1 MSIPR
6 RISVSCPN
14 CGKNFETTI
23 FESLNTDFAP
33 DVIETVIS
41 GERFAGK
48 CLNCGFEAH
57 LEYDMLYHD
66 MKHGTAIWVVHDNG
80 PEYARK
86 VAEVRETELLPYA
99 MTRIVPNMDALRE
112 KAACLESGKDDRVVE
127 LCKVFLVSQTSQKM
141 PDFEFRNAFYTYC
154 NGKDIVFL
162 YGAAGKEIAYQLS
175 DRAYGAIAE
184 RFKQPLAQMLQTP
197 YQIIDYDW
205 AADFFE
211 KLH

>member
-57 LEYDMLYHD
+57 L
-66 MKHGTAIWVVHDNG
+66 
-80 PEYARK
+80 
-86 VAEVRETELLPYA
+86 
-99 MTRIVPNMDALRE
+99 
-112 KAACLESGKDDRVVE
+112 
-127 LCKVFLVSQTSQKM
+127 
-141 PDFEFRNAFYTYC
+141 
-154 NGKDIVFL
+154 
-162 YGAAGKEIAYQLS
+162 
-175 DRAYGAIAE
+175 
-184 RFKQPLAQMLQTP
+184 
-197 YQIIDYDW
+197 
-205 AADFFE
+205 
-211 KLH
+211 

>member
-66 MKHGTAIWVVHDNG
+66 MKHGAAIWVVHDM
-80 PEYARK
+80 ARN
-86 VAEVRETELLPYA
+86 T
-99 MTRIVPNMDALRE
+99 RE
-112 KAACLESGKDDRVVE
+112 KLPKCGRQS
-127 LCKVFLVSQTSQKM
+127 CFPM
-141 PDFEFRNAFYTYC
+141 P
-154 NGKDIVFL
+154 
-162 YGAAGKEIAYQLS
+162 
-175 DRAYGAIAE
+175 
-184 RFKQPLAQMLQTP
+184 
-197 YQIIDYDW
+197 
-205 AADFFE
+205 
-211 KLH
+211 

>member
-66 MKHGTAIWVVHDNG
+66 MKHGAAIWVVHDNG

-86 VAEVRETELLPYA
+86 VAEVRETELLPYS

-127 LCKVFLVSQTSQKM
+127 LCKVSEESICSTSA
-141 PDFEFRNAFYTYC
+141 N
-154 NGKDIVFL
+154 
-162 YGAAGKEIAYQLS
+162 
-175 DRAYGAIAE
+175 
-184 RFKQPLAQMLQTP
+184 
-197 YQIIDYDW
+197 W
-205 AADFFE
+205 ASSVVPSNSNQ
-211 KLH
+211 